1 METNERLK
9 LLVSRLT
16 GGNQREFA
24 RKCGLQP
31 ATVCRLINGSYS
43 MSEKYI
49 NKICEGYPSV
59 NADYLRGLSDA
70 PVYDDLSAEKA
81 KDDEIARLKHEN
93 EVLRWVIQQFGNQG
107 V

>member
-1 METNERLK
+1 
-9 LLVSRLT
+9 
-16 GGNQREFA
+16 
-24 RKCGLQP
+24 
-31 ATVCRLINGSYS
+31 

-70 PVYDDLSAEKA
+70 PVYDDVSAEKA

-93 EVLRWVIQQFGNQG
+93 EVLRWAFSKSRTVSLSGT
-107 V
+107 VPVRLSPSV